1 MTSVH
6 SSFVERSP
14 GLSLSWQARALNLAL
29 MYSVKPV
36 LERAPINPVTMRL
49 VDQAYTVAG
58 ALFRQL
64 PDFVQAQPAH
74 LGHYQG
80 EWLRAGPDMREDRV
94 MLYLHGGGY
103 FFSSAETHRPL
114 TWRLSRAARRP
125 VLAINYRQG
134 PDHHFDHARED
145 ALHAYQHLLD
155 RGYAPRSIL
164 IGGDSAGGHLTLVT
178 LQAIRDAGLP
188 LPCAGLCF
196 SPWTDLACES
206 PSYLHNCHRD
216 PMITSRVVTHLARHY
231 VRDRDPYHPHV
242 SPLHG
247 DFSGLPPLLITAG
260 STEVLRD
267 DARRAALK
275 AREHGVDVVYE
286 EWGGMPHVF
295 QMFAFWLP
303 EARAAYRHMA
313 RFIQAAERV
322 RG

>member
-1 MTSVH
+1 MPSLH
-6 SSFVERSP
+6 SSHITRSP
-14 GLSLSWQARALNLAL
+14 GLSLSWQARALNMAL

-36 LERAPINPVTMRL
+36 LERAPVNPLTMRL
-49 VDQAYTVAG
+49 ADRLYAVAG
-58 ALFRQL
+58 TFLRQL
-64 PDFVQAQPAH
+64 PEFVSTRPADF
-74 LGHYQG
+74 GHYQG
-80 EWLRAGPDMREDRV
+80 EWLRAGSGLREDKA

-103 FFSSAETHRPL
+103 FFSSAEAHRPL

-134 PDHHFDHARED
+134 PDHHFDQSRED
-145 ALHAYQHLLD
+145 ALHAYVHLLD
-155 RGYAPRSIL
+155 RGYAPGNIL

-188 LPCAGLCF
+188 LPRAGMCF
-196 SPWTDLACES
+196 SPWTDLSCES
-206 PSYLHNCHRD
+206 PSYHHNRHRD
-216 PMITSRVVTHLARHY
+216 PMFAARAVTELARHF

-267 DARRAALK
+267 DARRAAER
-275 AREHGVDVVYE
+275 ARDHGVDVIYE
-286 EWGGMPHVF
+286 EWRGMPHVF

-303 EARAAYRHMA
+303 EARAAYRHLA
-313 RFIQAAERV
+313 RFIQVVEGGR
-322 RG
+322 